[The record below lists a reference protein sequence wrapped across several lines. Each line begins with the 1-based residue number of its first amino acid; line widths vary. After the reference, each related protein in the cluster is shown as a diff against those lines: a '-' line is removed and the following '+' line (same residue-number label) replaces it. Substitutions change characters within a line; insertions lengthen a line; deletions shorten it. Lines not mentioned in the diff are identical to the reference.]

1 YNTQFHSSHP
11 FYLFGD
17 ISTEGNTKR
26 NRLKIRSA
34 SKRRLNQ
41 MTLADKQHLD
51 HTIKDYNKYLIYQ
64 NIIKYLPNIF
74 IKYQRIKL

>member
-1 YNTQFHSSHP
+1 
-11 FYLFGD
+11 
-17 ISTEGNTKR
+17 
-26 NRLKIRSA
+26 
-34 SKRRLNQ
+34 